1 MDRTRIARPAVA
13 AAIVFALTALG
24 AAGCSRTEEKAD
36 GAPPAQ
42 ADRPS
47 PNVTI
52 KTYDTLGDVPLVALD
67 GTAYRLSHYRGN
79 IVVLCLFATWSEDC
93 VAQIRELNGLHE
105 KIKNHRMTVL
115 GIALDK
121 DGPAAVRRLAE
132 RQPISFP
139 VFTNGAAIV
148 NDLGGVRK
156 LPTTYVLLREGHIFY
171 KAIGFETAKRFE
183 DQIRLI
189 RAQRL

>member
-1 MDRTRIARPAVA
+1 MNRSCIGRPVRRLAAV
-13 AAIVFALTALG
+13 LALG
-24 AAGCSRTEEKAD
+24 ALAAAGCSRTDEKTERTPPPRAD
-36 GAPPAQ
+36 E
-42 ADRPS
+42 PS

-52 KTYDTLGDVPLVALD
+52 KSYETMGDVPLVAPD
-67 GTAYRLSHYRGN
+67 GTEYRLSHFRGN
-79 IVVLCLFATWSEDC
+79 IVVLCVFATWNDDC
-93 VAQIRELNGLHE
+93 VAQIRELNGLHDR
-105 KIKNHRMTVL
+105 IKNQRMTVI
-115 GIALDK
+115 GVALDV
-121 DGPAAVRRLAE
+121 DGPAAVKRLEA

-156 LPTTYVLLREGHIFY
+156 LPTTYVLLRERHIY
-171 KAIGFETAKRFE
+171 HKAIGFQPGRHFD